1 MLRSLKNFEVFV
13 VANVVEK
20 RQSPL
25 LLENCREYCSTL
37 VKFSQ
42 RRDIFMRKIFVTLV
56 MLLICVTPSCAAER
70 FVKFPAIGVCTG
82 TYVRYRED
90 PDTESEI
97 LGRLNTPDRVIVLGR
112 TSVGGDTWYEIEDP
126 RGDRPAY
133 VFGKYIVPVFSEKI
147 QRSKTYA
154 LMVDILQNFGITRDR
169 AEFYDGP
176 KVKTRYTDDYLT
188 FIDATRQGT
197 MFGEISIGDDRD
209 KVESILDDP
218 EVDDEDMLDYRLDVE
233 TGVRFIF
240 EDGKITRMVFEY

>member
-1 MLRSLKNFEVFV
+1 
-13 VANVVEK
+13 
-20 RQSPL
+20 
-25 LLENCREYCSTL
+25 
-37 VKFSQ
+37 
-42 RRDIFMRKIFVTLV
+42 MRKIFVTLV
-56 MLLICVTPSCAAER
+56 MLLVCAAPSCAAER

-126 RGDRPAY
+126 RGDRSGY

-240 EDGKITRMVFEY
+240 EDGKVTRMVFEY